1 MPSYRPIYRRL
12 AIMAS
17 MLWLCACQ
25 ARPAPAMPTL
35 PPPAP
40 RASATPPPTP
50 ACSEPGT
57 VRRARVE
64 QTARGYPYN
73 YQIYLPPCYD
83 EDATRQYPVVYL
95 LPGRGGGPGQ
105 WFAAGAATAADD
117 AILGGMV
124 APLILVST
132 ETIDADPK
140 ATAIF
145 DDLVPAIEREYR
157 ALADRAHRA
166 VAGGSLGGTGAY
178 RLALAHPNMF
188 ASAGLF
194 GAGLISGEEAQL
206 EAWLRA
212 LPETSRP
219 RFFFNTGFGD
229 PLMLERAEVMVGLLN
244 EAGLSTATVFSD
256 GEHDY
261 GYWVSNF
268 AAYLEWVAEDW

>member
-1 MPSYRPIYRRL
+1 VPL
-12 AIMAS
+12 
-17 MLWLCACQ
+17 
-25 ARPAPAMPTL
+25 
-35 PPPAP
+35 
-40 RASATPPPTP
+40 ASATPPPTP
-50 ACSEPGT
+50 VCSEPGT

-83 EDATRQYPVVYL
+83 EHASRQYPVIYL

-105 WFAAGAATAADD
+105 WFAAGAHTAADA
-117 AILGGMV
+117 AILGGAV
-124 APLILVST
+124 APFILVST
-132 ETIDADPK
+132 ESIDADPS
-140 ATAIF
+140 AEAILG
-145 DDLVPAIEREYR
+145 DLVPAIEREYR
-157 ALADRAHRA
+157 AQADRAHRA

-178 RLALAHPNMF
+178 RLALAHPDTF

-206 EAWLRA
+206 ETWLAA
-212 LPETSRP
+212 LPEAGRP

-229 PLMLERAEVMVGLLN
+229 PLMLERAEVMIELLN

-268 AAYLEWVAEDW
+268 PTYLEWAAEDW